1 MIEKFIDGYCKLI
14 GYLIAAMLAVMV
26 VLVFGNVFMR
36 YAFNSG
42 FTVSE
47 ELSRWL
53 FVWLTFLGAVVAL
66 RSNGHLGTDMLVGKL
81 GPTGKRIC
89 MGLSLLL
96 MLYCL
101 WLLFKG
107 SYDQTVINW
116 TSTSAVMEVSMSY
129 FYASGM
135 VMAVLG
141 SLVVLSD
148 LWRLLSGQIDDE
160 HLMLI
165 QESEE
170 APHGAAEDSGHA
182 AKTNPSHSK
191 RG

>member
-1 MIEKFIDGYCKLI
+1 MINKLI
-14 GYLIAAMLAVMV
+14 DAYCQFISYLIAAALALMV

-42 FTVSE
+42 FSVSE

-53 FVWLTFLGAVVAL
+53 FVWLTFLGAIVAV
-66 RSNGHLGTDMLVGKL
+66 RDNGHLGTDMLVGKL
-81 GPTGKRIC
+81 GPAGKKVC

-107 SYDQTVINW
+107 SYDQSVINW
-116 TSTSAVMEVSMSY
+116 DTTSAVMEVSMSY
-129 FYASGM
+129 FYACGM
-135 VMAVLG
+135 VF
-141 SLVVLSD
+141 SVLSAPILLGD
-148 LWRLLSGQIDDE
+148 LWRLLTGQIDDD
-160 HLMLI
+160 HLVLI

-170 APHGAAEDSGHA
+170 SPHA
-182 AKTNPSHSK
+182 ANAETH
-191 RG
+191 

>member
-1 MIEKFIDGYCKLI
+1 MKKFIDGYCKLLS
-14 GYLIAAMLAVMV
+14 YLIAAMLAVMV

-42 FTVSE
+42 FSVSE

-53 FVWLTFLGAVVAL
+53 FVWLTFMGAVVAL
-66 RSNGHLGTDMLVGKL
+66 RDNAHLGTDMLVGRL
-81 GPTGKRIC
+81 GPMGKKIC

-96 MLYCL
+96 MLFCL

-107 SYDQTVINW
+107 AYDQTLINW
-116 TSTSAVMEVSMSY
+116 DTTSAVMEVSVSY

-135 VMAVLG
+135 VFAVLG
-141 SLVVLSD
+141 GLIVLRNLWLLFTGQLGDGDLV
-148 LWRLLSGQIDDE
+148 
-160 HLMLI
+160 MM

-170 APHGAAEDSGHA
+170 APHAGTGEAH
-182 AKTNPSHSK
+182 
-191 RG
+191 

>member
-1 MIEKFIDGYCKLI
+1 MLEKLIDGYCQLI
-14 GYLIAAMLAVMV
+14 SYLIAALLALMV

-42 FTVSE
+42 FSISE

-53 FVWLTFLGAVVAL
+53 FVWLTFLGAVAAL
-66 RSNGHLGTDMLVGKL
+66 RSNAHLGTDMLVGKL
-81 GPTGKRIC
+81 GPLGKKIC

-107 SYDQTVINW
+107 SYDQSVIHW
-116 TSTSAVMEVSMSY
+116 DTTSAVMEVSMSW

-135 VMAVLG
+135 VFAVLSAPILLG
-141 SLVVLSD
+141 D
-148 LWRLLSGQIDDE
+148 LWRLLSGQIDDD
-160 HLMLI
+160 HLVLM

-170 APHGAAEDSGHA
+170 APHPA
-182 AKTNPSHSK
+182 NPDH
-191 RG
+191 R

>member
-1 MIEKFIDGYCKLI
+1 MIENLIDGYCRLI

-53 FVWLTFLGAVVAL
+53 FVWMTFLGAVVAL

-81 GPTGKRIC
+81 GPMGKRIC
-89 MGLSLLL
+89 MGLSLVL
-96 MLYCL
+96 MLYCV
-101 WLLFKG
+101 WLIFKG
-107 SYDQTVINW
+107 SYDQTVVNW
-116 TSTSAVMEVSMSY
+116 DSTSAVMEVSMGY

-135 VMAVLG
+135 AFSVLG
-141 SLVVLSD
+141 SLVILSD
-148 LWRLLSGQIDDE
+148 LYRLLTGKIDDD

-170 APHGAAEDSGHA
+170 APHAGDSESA
-182 AKTNPSHSK
+182 AKTH
-191 RG
+191 

>member
-1 MIEKFIDGYCKLI
+1 MLNKLI
-14 GYLIAAMLAVMV
+14 DHYYQFLSYLIAAFLAVMV

-53 FVWLTFLGAVVAL
+53 FVWLTFLGSVVAL
-66 RSNGHLGTDMLVGKL
+66 RNNGHLGTDMLVGKL
-81 GPTGKRIC
+81 GPLGKKIC

-101 WLLFKG
+101 WLVFKG
-107 SYDQTVINW
+107 AYDQVLINW

-135 VMAVLG
+135 VFAIL
-141 SLVVLSD
+141 SAPIVLSD
-148 LWRLLSGQIDDE
+148 LWRLLTGQIDDA
-160 HLMLI
+160 HLVLI

-170 APHGAAEDSGHA
+170 SPHA
-182 AKTNPSHSK
+182 
-191 RG
+191 

>member
-1 MIEKFIDGYCKLI
+1 MIKQLIDAYCQFIS
-14 GYLIAAMLAVMV
+14 YLIAAALAVMV

-36 YAFNSG
+36 YAFDSG
-42 FTVSE
+42 FIVSE

-53 FVWLTFLGAVVAL
+53 FVWLTFLGAVVAV
-66 RSNGHLGTDMLVGKL
+66 RDNGHLGTDMLVGRL
-81 GPTGKRIC
+81 GPAGKKIC

-116 TSTSAVMEVSMSY
+116 DTTSAVMEVSMSY

-135 VMAVLG
+135 AFAVLSAPILLG
-141 SLVVLSD
+141 D
-148 LWRLLSGQIDDE
+148 LWRLLTSQIDDE

-170 APHGAAEDSGHA
+170 APHAGAGEAH
-182 AKTNPSHSK
+182 
-191 RG
+191 

>member
-1 MIEKFIDGYCKLI
+1 MLERVIDGYCKAI

-26 VLVFGNVFMR
+26 VLVFGNVVMR

-42 FTVSE
+42 FTISE

-66 RSNGHLGTDMLVGKL
+66 RSNSHLGTDMLVGRL
-81 GPTGKRIC
+81 GPAGKRIC
-89 MGLSLLL
+89 MGIALAL
-96 MLYCL
+96 MLNCL

-107 SYDQTVINW
+107 SYDQTIINW
-116 TSTSAVMEVSMSY
+116 SSTSAVMEVSMAW
-129 FYASGM
+129 FYSAGM

-141 SLVVLSD
+141 ALIVLSD
-148 LWRLLSGQIDDE
+148 LWRLVTGKLDDD
-160 HLMLI
+160 HLVLM

-170 APHGAAEDSGHA
+170 APHTPANAG
-182 AKTNPSHSK
+182 K
-191 RG
+191 